1 MNIGSEELEKALR
14 LLGGHL
20 RLQQA
25 VPMDLVVCG
34 GAALLVRGL
43 QTRTTQDVDILAFM
57 NADRELVAP
66 VPLPDNLIEA
76 ADRAAKTLG
85 LPENWLNNEPS
96 ARDNGLFQQGLPEG
110 IEHRMICRE
119 YGSHLRVFFVGRLDQ
134 IHFKLLAAVNAGGR
148 HLDDLLALAPNV
160 DELEQAARWAV
171 ARKPDPVFVQS
182 LSGLLG
188 YLGYGNIAERL

>member
-1 MNIGSEELEKALR
+1 MNIGSSELDKALR

-20 RLQQA
+20 RLQDA
-25 VPMDLVVCG
+25 PPMKLVVCG
-34 GAALLVRGL
+34 GAALLARGL

-57 NADRELVAP
+57 DAEKNLVAP
-66 VPLPDNLIEA
+66 VPLPENLLEA

-96 ARDNGLFQQGLPEG
+96 ARDNGLFQGGLPEG

-119 YGSHLRVFFVGRLDQ
+119 YGDHLRVFFVGRLDQ
-134 IHFKLLAAVNAGGR
+134 IHFKLLAAANVGGR
-148 HLDDLLALAPNV
+148 HLDDLLALAPTA

-171 ARKPDPVFVQS
+171 ARNADPVFLQT
-182 LSGLLG
+182 LTGLLG

>member
-1 MNIGSEELEKALR
+1 MNIGSNELDKALR

-20 RLQQA
+20 RLQDA
-25 VPMDLVVCG
+25 PPMNLVVCG
-34 GAALLVRGL
+34 GAALLARGL

-57 NADRELVAP
+57 DDDRNLTAP
-66 VPLPDNLIEA
+66 VPLPDGLMEA

-96 ARDNGLFQQGLPEG
+96 ARDSGLFQRGLPEG
-110 IEHRMICRE
+110 IAHRMICRE

-134 IHFKLLAAVNAGGR
+134 IHFKLLAAANVGGR
-148 HLDDLLALAPNV
+148 HLDDLLALAPTG
-160 DELEQAARWAV
+160 DELEQAARWAI
-171 ARKPDPVFVQS
+171 ARKPDPAFLQS
-182 LSGLLG
+182 LTGLLG

>member
-1 MNIGSEELEKALR
+1 MNIGSDELDKALR

-20 RLQQA
+20 RLQHA
-25 VPMDLVVCG
+25 PPMNLVVCG

-43 QTRTTQDVDILAFM
+43 RTRTTQDVDILAFM
-57 NADRELVAP
+57 DDDRKLVAP
-66 VPLPDNLIEA
+66 VPLPENLVEA

-110 IEHRMICRE
+110 IEHRMVCRE

-134 IHFKLLAAVNAGGR
+134 IHFKLLAAANVGGR
-148 HLDDLLALAPNV
+148 HLDDLLALAPTG
-160 DELEQAARWAV
+160 DELEQAARWAI
-171 ARKPDPVFVQS
+171 ARKPDPAF
-182 LSGLLG
+182 LHALTGLLG